1 MKLLDAMTVLF
12 LKQNILLQKVIS
24 FLSKNYST
32 KASKALFLNSFDET
46 NIFDDFYIFLWT
58 KPFFSPCPISD
69 CYFDYCP

>member
-46 NIFDDFYIFLWT
+46 NIFDNF
-58 KPFFSPCPISD
+58 
-69 CYFDYCP
+69 